1 MILILDN
8 YDSFTYNLYQLVGKY
23 TQDITVLR
31 NDKTTIE
38 EIRKLNPTHIIISPG
53 PGNPTNPDDFGI
65 CDVILDEFKTTPI
78 LGVCLG
84 HQGIYAHYNGEIIK
98 TKPVHGKK
106 DTIKHNKKSP
116 LFKNIPEEFIIT
128 RYHSL
133 TCNNNQIP
141 SELKVTSTND
151 DNIIMAIEHIK
162 YPTYGIQ
169 FHPES
174 IGSEYGDKLIENF
187 LNIKQMEG

>member
-23 TQDITVLR
+23 TDDITVLR
-31 NDKTTIE
+31 NDKTID

-65 CDVILDEFKTTPI
+65 CDSILDEFKEIPI

-84 HQGIYAHYNGEIIK
+84 HQGIYAHYNGKIIK

-106 DTIKHNKKSP
+106 DTIKHENTST
-116 LFKNIPEEFIIT
+116 LFTNIPEEFEIT

-133 TCNNNQIP
+133 SCDNNTKP
-141 SELKVTSTND
+141 SELNIISTNK
-151 DNIIMAIEHIK
+151 DNIIMAIEHEK

-174 IGSEYGDKLIENF
+174 IGSEYGDIIIKNF
-187 LNIKQMEG
+187 LKMKKMGEK